1 VRQALRVP
9 LPRLTTLMIERN
21 TLKNGKNKILRTR
34 QKAADPAQKNRSG
47 TKKAGT
53 SKSNANRILPIPHPN
68 AKL

>member
-1 VRQALRVP
+1 
-9 LPRLTTLMIERN
+9 MIERN